1 MVTAVL
7 NDTDLRRRA
16 WEAASQVVDPE
27 IPVLTIA
34 DLGVL
39 RDVQVHDGRVEV
51 AITPTYSGCPAMNMI
66 ALEIELALER
76 AGIARP
82 TVRTVLSPAW
92 TTDWMS
98 EDGRN
103 KLRAYGIAPPQAS
116 NSRRALFGEQQVACP
131 QCGSQNTELL
141 SEFGSTS
148 CKALWRCKAAAN
160 RSIISSVIEVLHAVI
175 ASAAKQS
182 IKPQRKGGL
191 LRCARAARNDGEET
205 LMSHAPRFHRL
216 AVNDLRR
223 EAADA
228 VSMTFAIPKELEDD
242 YGFTPGQYLTLR
254 TTMDGEEVRR
264 SYSICSGPD
273 DGELRIAVKK
283 VDGGAFSNWAA
294 DELKPGDELDVMTP
308 TGRFGIAHAPDEAR
322 IYVGFAAG
330 SGITP
335 ILSIV
340 KGVLAREPNS
350 RFFLFYGNRSTS
362 GMLFLEELEELKDRF
377 MQRLS
382 LFHVISGEE
391 QDIPILHGRLDGEK
405 VRVLL
410 RSLVPAAS
418 VDHVFICGPMGMSE
432 DIEATCREIGIAE
445 DRIHVERF
453 VSEFGGKPRPKKIIE
468 ASAPPKAMASLI
480 IDGKRREVPV
490 AEEESILD
498 AALRA
503 GMDLPFACKGG
514 MCSTC
519 RAKLVEGDAQMEVNY
534 SLEPWELKAGF
545 ILTCQA
551 RPCSDKVVVDYDH
564 V

>member
-1 MVTAVL
+1 M
-7 NDTDLRRRA
+7 
-16 WEAASQVVDPE
+16 SQ
-27 IPVLTIA
+27 I
-34 DLGVL
+34 
-39 RDVQVHDGRVEV
+39 
-51 AITPTYSGCPAMNMI
+51 
-66 ALEIELALER
+66 
-76 AGIARP
+76 
-82 TVRTVLSPAW
+82 
-92 TTDWMS
+92 
-98 EDGRN
+98 
-103 KLRAYGIAPPQAS
+103 
-116 NSRRALFGEQQVACP
+116 
-131 QCGSQNTELL
+131 
-141 SEFGSTS
+141 
-148 CKALWRCKAAAN
+148 
-160 RSIISSVIEVLHAVI
+160 
-175 ASAAKQS
+175 
-182 IKPQRKGGL
+182 
-191 LRCARAARNDGEET
+191 
-205 LMSHAPRFHRL
+205 PRFHRL
-216 AVNDLRR
+216 AVSDLRR
-223 EAADA
+223 ESADA
-228 VSMTFAIPKELEDD
+228 VSLTFAIPQDLVSD
-242 YGFTPGQYLTLR
+242 YRFAPGQYLTLR

-283 VDGGAFSNWAA
+283 VDGGAFSSWAA
-294 DELKPGDELDVMTP
+294 DELKAGEELDVMTP
-308 TGRFGIAHAPDEAR
+308 TGRFGVAPAPGEAR
-322 IYVGFAAG
+322 LYVGFAAG

-340 KGVLAREPNS
+340 KGVLAREPRS
-350 RFFLFYGNRSTS
+350 RFFLFYGNRSTG
-362 GMLFLEELEELKDRF
+362 GMLFREALEELKDRF

-418 VDHVFICGPMGMSE
+418 VDHVFICGPTGMSE
-432 DIEATCREIGIAE
+432 DIEATCRDIGIAA

-453 VSEFGGKPRPKKIIE
+453 VSGLGGKPRPK
-468 ASAPPKAMASLI
+468 AVVPLTAPPKAMASLI
-480 IDGKRREVPV
+480 IDGKRRDVPV

-519 RAKLVEGDAQMEVNY
+519 RAKLVEGDARMEVNY

-551 RPCSDKVVVDYDH
+551 RPVSDKVTVDYDH

>member
-1 MVTAVL
+1 
-7 NDTDLRRRA
+7 
-16 WEAASQVVDPE
+16 
-27 IPVLTIA
+27 
-34 DLGVL
+34 
-39 RDVQVHDGRVEV
+39 
-51 AITPTYSGCPAMNMI
+51 
-66 ALEIELALER
+66 
-76 AGIARP
+76 
-82 TVRTVLSPAW
+82 
-92 TTDWMS
+92 
-98 EDGRN
+98 
-103 KLRAYGIAPPQAS
+103 
-116 NSRRALFGEQQVACP
+116 
-131 QCGSQNTELL
+131 
-141 SEFGSTS
+141 
-148 CKALWRCKAAAN
+148 
-160 RSIISSVIEVLHAVI
+160 
-175 ASAAKQS
+175 
-182 IKPQRKGGL
+182 
-191 LRCARAARNDGEET
+191 
-205 LMSHAPRFHRL
+205 MSHAPRFHRL
-216 AVNDLRR
+216 AVDDLRR
-223 EAADA
+223 ESSDA
-228 VSMTFAIPKELEDD
+228 VSMTFAIPRELADD
-242 YGFTPGQYLTLR
+242 YHFSPGQYLTLR

-294 DELKPGDELDVMTP
+294 DELKAGDQLDVMTP
-308 TGRFGIAHAPDEAR
+308 TGRFGVAAAPGEAR
-322 IYVGFAAG
+322 TYVGFAAG

-340 KGVLAREPNS
+340 KGVLAREPDS

-362 GMLFLEELEELKDRF
+362 SMLFREALEELKDRF

-382 LFHVISGEE
+382 VFHVISGEE

-410 RSLVPAAS
+410 RSLVPAAD
-418 VDHVFICGPMGMSE
+418 VDHVFICGPTGMSE
-432 DIEATCREIGIAE
+432 DIETTCRDIGVAA

-453 VSEFGGKPRPKKIIE
+453 VSEFGGKPRPRTVIS
-468 ASAPPKAMASLI
+468 AGAPPKAMASLI

-490 AEEESILD
+490 ADGEAILD

-519 RAKLVEGDAQMEVNY
+519 RARLVEGSAEMEVNY

-551 RPCSDKVVVDYDH
+551 KPTSDRIVVDYDH

>member
-1 MVTAVL
+1 MS
-7 NDTDLRRRA
+7 LR
-16 WEAASQVVDPE
+16 SS
-27 IPVLTIA
+27 
-34 DLGVL
+34 
-39 RDVQVHDGRVEV
+39 RDG
-51 AITPTYSGCPAMNMI
+51 
-66 ALEIELALER
+66 
-76 AGIARP
+76 
-82 TVRTVLSPAW
+82 
-92 TTDWMS
+92 
-98 EDGRN
+98 
-103 KLRAYGIAPPQAS
+103 
-116 NSRRALFGEQQVACP
+116 
-131 QCGSQNTELL
+131 
-141 SEFGSTS
+141 
-148 CKALWRCKAAAN
+148 
-160 RSIISSVIEVLHAVI
+160 VI
-175 ASAAKQS
+175 AS
-182 IKPQRKGGL
+182 
-191 LRCARAARNDGEET
+191 NDGEVEN
-205 LMSHAPRFHRL
+205 LKGQMSHAPRFHRL
-216 AVNDLRR
+216 AVNDRRR
-223 EAADA
+223 ESKDA
-228 VSMTFAIPKELEDD
+228 VSLTFAIPEALADD
-242 YGFTPGQYLTLR
+242 YRFSPGQYLTLR

-283 VDGGAFSNWAA
+283 VDGGAFSTWAA
-294 DELKPGDELDVMTP
+294 DELKAGDEIDVMTP
-308 TGRFGIAHAPDEAR
+308 TGRFGVAALPNEAR
-322 IYVGFAAG
+322 MYVGFAAG

-335 ILSIV
+335 VLSIV

-362 GMLFLEELEELKDRF
+362 SMLFLEDLEELKDRF

-391 QDIPILHGRLDGEK
+391 QDIPILHGRLDGQK

-410 RSLVPAAS
+410 RSLVPASS

-432 DIEATCREIGIAE
+432 DIEATCHALGIAA

-453 VSEFGGKPRPKKIIE
+453 VSEFGGKPRPKAIVPVT
-468 ASAPPKAMASLI
+468 APPKAIASLI

-490 AEEESILD
+490 AQDESILD

-519 RAKLVEGDAQMEVNY
+519 RGKLVEGDARMEVNY